1 MVRNP
6 FILASDGD
14 ATLLPLLRE
23 NPALAS
29 SQDEHGY
36 SLLHATAS
44 YNHLQL
50 LDDVI
55 TEFKVDINLRD
66 EDGETALF
74 VVETLEAAQALVEK
88 YNIDVTIRNVEGQTA
103 QEKIAEE
110 GDYVEAAVYLKKV
123 ELERLVGESSSTT
136 NATGSNA
143 QSSEVRP
150 PPPMP
155 DGVKVNLGT
164 MSQDEV
170 GEVADPEFKR
180 RIDELAARPDFQDEA
195 GQAALKD
202 LITQFLNGDVG
213 EQREVRQRTD

>member
-1 MVRNP
+1 MRNP

-14 ATLLPLLRE
+14 ATLLSLLRE
-23 NPALAS
+23 NPSIAS

-36 SLLHATAS
+36 SLIHATAS
-44 YNHLQL
+44 YNHLKL
-50 LDDVI
+50 LDDI
-55 TEFKVDINLRD
+55 ISEFKVDVNLRD

-88 YNIDVTIRNVEGQTA
+88 YNIDITIRNVEGQTA

-123 ELERLVGESSSTT
+123 ELERLVGESSTAANGTSTT
-136 NATGSNA
+136 TA
-143 QSSEVRP
+143 SSEVHA

-195 GQAALKD
+195 GQVALKE

-213 EQREVRQRTD
+213 EQRDVRQRTD

>member
-1 MVRNP
+1 MRNP

-23 NPALAS
+23 NPSIAS

-36 SLLHATAS
+36 SLIHATAS
-44 YNHLQL
+44 YNHLKL
-50 LDDVI
+50 LDDII
-55 TEFKVDINLRD
+55 TEFKVDINLKD

-88 YNIDVTIRNVEGQTA
+88 YNIDITVRNVEGQTA

-110 GDYVEAAVYLKKV
+110 GDYVEVAVYLKKV
-123 ELERLVGESSSTT
+123 ELERLVEGSSAATNGNTT
-136 NATGSNA
+136 
-143 QSSEVRP
+143 SSEVHA

-155 DGVKVNLGT
+155 EGVKVNLGT

-195 GQAALKD
+195 GQAALKE

>member
-1 MVRNP
+1 MRNP

-14 ATLLPLLRE
+14 ATLLSLLRE
-23 NPALAS
+23 NPSIAS

-36 SLLHATAS
+36 SLIHATAS
-44 YNHLQL
+44 YNHLKL
-50 LDDVI
+50 LDDI
-55 TEFKVDINLRD
+55 ISEFKVDVNLRD

-88 YNIDVTIRNVEGQTA
+88 YNIDITIRNVEGQTA

-123 ELERLVGESSSTT
+123 ELERLVGKSSTAANGASIT
-136 NATGSNA
+136 TP
-143 QSSEVRP
+143 SSEVHA

-195 GQAALKD
+195 GQVALKE

-213 EQREVRQRTD
+213 EQRDVRQRTD

>member
-1 MVRNP
+1 MSHNNP

-14 ATLLPLLRE
+14 VALLPLLRQ

-36 SLLHATAS
+36 SLIHATAS
-44 YNHLQL
+44 YNHLKL
-50 LDDVI
+50 LEDII
-55 TEFKVDINLRD
+55 TEFKVDVNLRD

-74 VVETLEAAQALVEK
+74 VVETLEAAKALVEK
-88 YNIDVTIRNVEGQTA
+88 FGIDITIRNVEGQSA

-123 ELERLVGESSSTT
+123 ELERLVDGTTAPVAAVNGGETSD
-136 NATGSNA
+136 
-143 QSSEVRP
+143 VHP

-180 RIDELAARPDFQDEA
+180 MIDELAARPDFQDEA
-195 GQAALKD
+195 GQTALRE

-213 EQREVRQRTD
+213 EQRAVRQRTD

>member
-14 ATLLPLLRE
+14 ASVLPLIRE
-23 NPALAS
+23 NPSIAS

-44 YNHLQL
+44 YNHLKL
-50 LDDVI
+50 LDDIV

-88 YNIDVTIRNVEGQTA
+88 YGIDITIRNVEGQTA

-110 GDYVEAAVYLKKV
+110 GDFVEVAVYLKKV
-123 ELERLVGESSSTT
+123 ELERLVEGSSSTT
-136 NATGSNA
+136 NGTSISTV
-143 QSSEVRP
+143 SSDVHA

-155 DGVKVNLGT
+155 EGVKVNLGT
-164 MSQDEV
+164 MSQEEV
-170 GEVADPEFKR
+170 GEVADPDFKR

-213 EQREVRQRTD
+213 EQRDVRQRTD